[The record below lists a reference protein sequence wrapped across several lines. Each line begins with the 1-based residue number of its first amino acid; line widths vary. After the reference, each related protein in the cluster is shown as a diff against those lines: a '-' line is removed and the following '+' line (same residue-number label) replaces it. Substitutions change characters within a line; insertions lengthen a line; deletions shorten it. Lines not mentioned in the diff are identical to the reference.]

1 MLKLYKKKPFFRQ
14 KEKQV
19 NRWILLSN
27 KACSSIRPSELNR
40 KSYQSLFDSVT
51 SELLPYYPE
60 TFQLDTDYHQWF
72 HECIPHLPIIP
83 RTLVEDVVKP
93 LYHKLTSEEQIRN
106 TFEEDFCITTYLI
119 QT

>member
-1 MLKLYKKKPFFRQ
+1 METINTIQFDTHTCYPPYEQ
-14 KEKQV
+14 
-19 NRWILLSN
+19 LLMVLPPRS
-27 KACSSIRPSELNR
+27 KTLLP

-83 RTLVEDVVKP
+83 RTLVENVVKP

-106 TFEEDFCITTYLI
+106 TFEEDFCITT
-119 QT
+119 